1 VAQATEAPR
10 YRVIAPLINVK
21 TGALAGKIPGAVPS
35 SATVHP
41 LTCAEKSPA
50 DVVADTQDPPGL
62 TPGGPDQSHATVA
75 QPVEAVIGNPG
86 TDAALKPEGC

>member
-1 VAQATEAPR
+1 MRRSVAVVFVFAA
-10 YRVIAPLINVK
+10 
-21 TGALAGKIPGAVPS
+21 ALVGVAVPS

-62 TPGGPDQSHATVA
+62 TPGGPDQSQATIA

-86 TDAALKPEGC
+86 VDAALKPEGC

>member
-1 VAQATEAPR
+1 MRRTVSVVFVFAAAL
-10 YRVIAPLINVK
+10 VGIA
-21 TGALAGKIPGAVPS
+21 APS

-62 TPGGPDQSHATVA
+62 TPGGPDQSAATIA
-75 QPVEAVIGNPG
+75 QPVVAVTSNSGV
-86 TDAALKPEGC
+86 DAALKPEGC

>member
-1 VAQATEAPR
+1 VRRTAAI
-10 YRVIAPLINVK
+10 VLMF
-21 TGALAGKIPGAVPS
+21 GAALVGTAVPA

-62 TPGGPDQSHATVA
+62 TPGGPDQSSAVIA
-75 QPVEAVIGNPG
+75 QPVEAVITNAG